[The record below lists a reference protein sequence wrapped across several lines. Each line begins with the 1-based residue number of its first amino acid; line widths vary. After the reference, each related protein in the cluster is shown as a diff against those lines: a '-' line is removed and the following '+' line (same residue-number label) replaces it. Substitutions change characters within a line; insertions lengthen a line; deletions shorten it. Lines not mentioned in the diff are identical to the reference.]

1 MSCPLMYSAQTLL
14 DIMNI
19 TIRILVPAEVG
30 IHCNLNKEN
39 VLIIR
44 MLFQNELWP
53 SFLKVATFKCK

>member
-53 SFLKVATFKCK
+53 SF